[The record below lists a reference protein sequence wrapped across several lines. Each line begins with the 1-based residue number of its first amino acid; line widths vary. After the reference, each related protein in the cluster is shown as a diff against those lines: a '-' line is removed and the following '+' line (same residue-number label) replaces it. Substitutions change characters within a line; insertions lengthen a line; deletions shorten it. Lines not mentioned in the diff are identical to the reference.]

1 MIGAAGFA
9 RFGGTMRKPADT
21 IDAFVGARIRVRR
34 VMIGMSQERLA
45 QLLDIT
51 FQQVQKYEKG
61 VNRVGASRLQA
72 ISSALGVPISFFFE
86 QGDGPLD
93 LSAID
98 SGDDPDN
105 SPLLSR
111 QALVLNQTF
120 MKIKDPR
127 IRKCV
132 IALTK
137 SLAEED
143 RLESQE
149 RDDDEEESIQL

>member
-1 MIGAAGFA
+1 M
-9 RFGGTMRKPADT
+9 
-21 IDAFVGARIRVRR
+21 DAFVGARIRVRR

-45 QLLDIT
+45 QLLGIT

-61 VNRVGASRLQA
+61 ANRVGASRLQA
-72 ISSALGVPISFFFE
+72 ISTALGVPISFFFE

-98 SGDDPDN
+98 HGDDPDIN
-105 SPLLSR
+105 PLMTR
-111 QALVLNQTF
+111 QALELNQTF
-120 MKIKDPR
+120 MKIKDPK

-137 SLAEED
+137 SLAEQD
-143 RLESQE
+143 RMGSHELD
-149 RDDDEEESIQL
+149 DDDEDSIQL